1 MKRARR
7 SQPFDGDDPVVLVH
21 DRKRKA
27 RVDPPAVDEHCASA
41 TLPVVATLLGTA
53 QAEILAESVKQCG
66 AQVQLEAVRLTV
78 HSQPNLPRVFAG
90 RRTLDGCHCAAVSMI
105 RAISWERPMN
115 TR

>member
-1 MKRARR
+1 MKAARR
-7 SQPFDGDDPVVLVH
+7 HQSLDGVDRLVRGH

-27 RVDPPAVDEHCASA
+27 RVDPAAADEHCASA

-78 HSQPNLPRVFAG
+78 HSQLNLPRVFAG

-105 RAISWERPMN
+105 RAISWERAMN